1 MATLIN
7 VISSVND
14 FLSEINELIKK
25 QGLFLYIEKKDAN
38 HKRSFITINPNEITD
53 FGSLIDDEYFAFFI
67 ASKPFDKKV
76 NKNFYDD
83 SIFEYCIEGL
93 GGRTT
98 IHEVENI
105 SLRLIAKKPDS
116 KIKSLFA
123 AIQSNLKKNEDYGM
137 GAEPSMSAFYK
148 NIFYKKKIVN
158 EKTLWM
164 DFKRKIHPIVL
175 TMPSN
180 EG

>member
-14 FLSEINELIKK
+14 FLGEINELIKK
-25 QGLFLYIEKKDAN
+25 QGLFLYIEKKDAA
-38 HKRSFITINPNEITD
+38 HKRSFITINSNEIID
-53 FGSLIDDEYFAFFI
+53 FNNLIDDEYFAFFI
-67 ASKPFDKKV
+67 TSKPFDKKV

-83 SIFEYCIEGL
+83 SIFEYCMEGL

-98 IHEVENI
+98 INEVENI

-116 KIKSLFA
+116 KIKSLFV
-123 AIQSNLKKNEDYGM
+123 AIQSSLKKNEDYGM
-137 GAEPSMSAFYK
+137 GAEPSSSAFYK
-148 NIFYKKKIVN
+148 NIFYKKKIVDG
-158 EKTLWM
+158 KTLWM
-164 DFKRKIHPIVL
+164 DFKRKNHPVVL
-175 TMPSN
+175 TVVSI